1 MNHSLRI
8 LPQHEWYK
16 KSEVSA
22 CQSPGCGRSFSLFN
36 KPENC
41 HACGM
46 VMCTHCLKR
55 QLTLPGHPGSAPV
68 PLCHACAICVAKLQ
82 AEAENAYHQQGQLL
96 NMLNEQREELERLL
110 AISSSLR
117 EENQQLISLTE
128 VLRAEVEQLKVK
140 GGMDEALLSHS
151 LARARRT
158 SSSQRT
164 PVRPF
169 TREVNAPADDG
180 DDVFDGPTAASA
192 NSSSRTATVGG
203 AALAEELRAKQRM
216 LSRREEALQASMKK
230 VTSDATRIAAQRMQ
244 LQEEEKKLRARMAQE
259 FQVIV
264 EEECRRLQNVYMEEL
279 TTLGGQFAKWRRN
292 ADEMLETARLREH
305 RNTSVELSTVLGPE
319 NTVQAVKCKH
329 ATDMTQQEEA
339 YKAKIAHLEELLRKV
354 QKRFDDDNFM
364 LQSALGVAR
373 REVEMEKRRF
383 EASQRATGVLTLKL
397 QEERQRYELTCAEL
411 RGRLE
416 TMHFFH
422 GKWQQLKPPPP
433 PPPPP
438 TTTTQLSSTLV
449 LSRQDDTK
457 DRVATVLCA
466 VLSEWR
472 CVAEVLLSQHSASIS
487 AATLFACTA
496 CSLAASPLPSSPTK
510 KEALAKISALA
521 GEEEQITELRCELGS
536 AQRLSKVL
544 EDRANEHALEAVS
557 PARTVTPNTEELQQ
571 LREKLSR
578 TERALV
584 RASSIEKQLSQQLQ
598 QQREREK
605 NEGPCA
611 AQGES
616 SASVLGL
623 AAHMMNHAGL
633 YMDGCFDLLRDALL
647 RRYDAGVQIM
657 HEELLRRR
665 ELTRRKTVALE
676 QTTASMKIFQEELK
690 RRESAALRM
699 EEALRAW
706 EQDTR
711 LRLIRLMKVSA
722 ALRMVAERLRV
733 ASTNGETNRSRE
745 GTFL

>member
-22 CQSPGCGRSFSLFN
+22 CQNPGCGRSFSLFN

-128 VLRAEVEQLKVK
+128 VLRTEVEQPMVK
-140 GGMDEALLSHS
+140 SGMDEALFSHS
-151 LARARRT
+151 SARARRK

-169 TREVNAPADDG
+169 TGEVNAPADDG

-192 NSSSRTATVGG
+192 NSSSRTATVEG
-203 AALAEELRAKQRM
+203 ASLAEELRAKQRM

-259 FQVIV
+259 FQAIV

-279 TTLGGQFAKWRRN
+279 TTLGEQFAKWRRN
-292 ADEMLETARLREH
+292 ADEMLETVRLREH

-319 NTVQAVKCKH
+319 NTVQAVKCEH

-383 EASQRATGVLTLKL
+383 EASQRATGVLTLKM
-397 QEERQRYELTCAEL
+397 QEEQQRYELTCTEL

-422 GKWQQLKPPPP
+422 VKWQQLKPPPP
-433 PPPPP
+433 PTP
-438 TTTTQLSSTLV
+438 LSSSLV

-457 DRVATVLCA
+457 DRVATVLCTA
-466 VLSEWR
+466 LSGWR
-472 CVAEVLLSQHSASIS
+472 CVAEVLLSQHSASLS

-521 GEEEQITELRCELGS
+521 GEDEQITEPRCELGS
-536 AQRLSKVL
+536 ARRLSKVL

-557 PARTVTPNTEELQQ
+557 PARTVAPNTEELQQ
-571 LREKLSR
+571 LRERLSR

-584 RASSIEKQLSQQLQ
+584 RASGIEKQLSQQLQ

-616 SASVLGL
+616 SASVLRL
-623 AAHMMNHAGL
+623 AAHMMYHAGL

-665 ELTRRKTVALE
+665 ELMRRNTVALE
-676 QTTASMKIFQEELK
+676 QTTASMKIFQEGLK
-690 RRESAALRM
+690 QRESAALRT

-711 LRLIRLMKVSA
+711 LRLFRLMKVSA

-733 ASTNGETNRSRE
+733 ASTNGETNRSRD